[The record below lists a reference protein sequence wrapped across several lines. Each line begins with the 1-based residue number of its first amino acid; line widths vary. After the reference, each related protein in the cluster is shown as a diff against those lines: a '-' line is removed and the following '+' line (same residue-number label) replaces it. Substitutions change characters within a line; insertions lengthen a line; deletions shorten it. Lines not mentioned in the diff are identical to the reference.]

1 MSKLRRDPYI
11 QNLRRVMSNIY
22 VTREIPQHALEY
34 LQERADVVDVNPN
47 DRILEYEEFLG
58 SIAGRDG
65 VLCTLNN
72 KVDATTLDAAPGVK
86 VFANFAVGYNN
97 IDVAAAT
104 ERGVVITNTPGV
116 LTDATA
122 DLAWALLFATAR
134 RVVEADEFLRA
145 GHFKGWAPMMYLGA
159 DITGSTLGIIGAG
172 RIGTAMGLRA
182 SAFRMKVIYCNS
194 SSNSAEL
201 DAQGARRVEM
211 DELLSES
218 DFISIHAPFNEKTN
232 HLIGREELAQMKST
246 AHLINT
252 ARGQIVDETALV
264 EALQNGVI
272 AGAGLDVFEDEPAL
286 KPGLTEL
293 KNVVILPHI
302 GSATIGTRTKMAL
315 MAAGNIM
322 AVLDG
327 ERPENPVNLEVLE

>member
-1 MSKLRRDPYI
+1 MPYTNDKRI
-11 QNLRRVMSNIY
+11 EMPNIF
-22 VTREIPQHALEY
+22 VTREIPQPALKF
-34 LQERADVVDVNPN
+34 LQEKADVVDVNPH
-47 DRILEYEEFLG
+47 DRILEHQEFLE
-58 SIAGRDG
+58 SIARRDG

-72 KVDATTLDAAPGVK
+72 KVDAGTLDAAPSVK

-97 IDVAAAT
+97 INVAAAT
-104 ERGVVITNTPGV
+104 ERGIVITNTPGV

-182 SAFRMKVIYCNS
+182 AAFRMNVLYCNS
-194 SSNSAEL
+194 SSNSSEL
-201 DAQGARRVEM
+201 DGRGARRVEM
-211 DELLSES
+211 DELLRES
-218 DFISIHAPFNEKTN
+218 DFVSIHAPLNEKTR
-232 HLIGREELAQMKST
+232 HLIGRDELARMKST

-252 ARGQIVDETALV
+252 ARGPIVDEVALV
-264 EALQNGVI
+264 DALRNSII
-272 AGAGLDVFEDEPAL
+272 AGAGLDVFEDEPAM

-315 MAAGNIM
+315 MAAGNII
-322 AVLDG
+322 AVLNG
-327 ERPENPVNLEVLE
+327 ERPDNPVNPEVFDQALR